1 MSIAALAMAPPRPA
15 RAPSQLGANSSRR
28 RICEFAT
35 LTPRIRLCYA
45 SGVSPPRR
53 CASMASSPKAGVPL
67 EFSQTLNWQE
77 LRGEHLR
84 LLHEHVPV
92 ITWTTD
98 TALRITS
105 VAGAGLATLGLDP
118 EQLRGL
124 TLREYFQTD
133 DDDFLPIAVH
143 RRALGGVCESY
154 QVHILGRTYQAY
166 VEPLREDGT
175 IVGAV
180 GVALD
185 VTERAAAES
194 ELADVRNRLQLLVEH
209 RTAQLRRANAQLA
222 REAMERER
230 ASADLQAARERLA
243 FLVSGSPAVI
253 YTARADGPYGAT
265 FTGANV
271 RALTGH
277 DPTCFSHSTFWLEHL
292 HPDDRQRVL
301 SDLPRLYERGW
312 HVHEYRFRCADG
324 TYRWIHDGLSLVRD
338 AEGRPVEIVGYWIDA
353 SERKRLELELREA
366 KDAAEQAVREKNEF
380 LATISHEIRNPMNA
394 IIGSAG
400 LLLETQLT
408 PDQQQYARIVRRSAE
423 ALLAIV
429 DDVLD
434 LTKMEAGRLRL
445 QTTDL
450 AVDTV
455 LEEVVELFA
464 EQAHAKRIELI
475 ADADPAAA
483 LPVRG
488 DPGRLRQVLVNL
500 VGNALKFTDRG
511 EVVVRACVAEVIG
524 DALLLRFEVRDTGIG
539 ISEQARPRLFQAFS
553 QIEGPGA
560 RRPGGTG
567 LGLAISKRLVELMGG
582 TIDVDS
588 APDVGSTFWF
598 TARVE
603 RAVTAPPA
611 PVPEP
616 ELAGQ
621 RILVVDPSPN
631 SREARARVL
640 GAAGMV
646 VDVVASGTDA
656 LARMRSPAAAS
667 MPYALVLI
675 DLEMPGMSGLEV
687 AQAVCADPA
696 LVDNRIVLL
705 TPFGRAGLDTTHSLA
720 CVVGTVAKP
729 VRASVLRA
737 RMKSLILAE
746 PVTPATPRPALRAKR
761 ATRARPAAR
770 ILVVEDD
777 LDIQTVTAH
786 SLRKVGYRVDVVG
799 NGLEAVEAVTR
810 APYDLVLMDSR
821 LPGMDGLQAVRTI
834 RERERGSDRRLRIVA
849 LTASMG
855 TDEERFL
862 AAGMDAVLRKPVR
875 LRSLLETVAAWAGA
889 GSRSA

>member
-1 MSIAALAMAPPRPA
+1 
-15 RAPSQLGANSSRR
+15 
-28 RICEFAT
+28 
-35 LTPRIRLCYA
+35 
-45 SGVSPPRR
+45 
-53 CASMASSPKAGVPL
+53 MASSPKAGAPL
-67 EFSQTLNWQE
+67 EFPQTLNWQ
-77 LRGEHLR
+77 GVPAEHLR
-84 LLHEHVPV
+84 LLREHVPV

-98 TALRITS
+98 LALRITS
-105 VAGAGLATLGLDP
+105 AAGAGLATLGLDP
-118 EQLRGL
+118 DRLRGL
-124 TLREYFQTD
+124 TLREYFQTSN
-133 DDDFLPIAVH
+133 DDFLPIAVH

-154 QVHILGRTYQAY
+154 QVRLVGRTYQAY
-166 VEPLREDGT
+166 VEPLRDDGEM
-175 IVGAV
+175 VGTV

-185 VTERAAAES
+185 VTERASAES
-194 ELADVRNRLQLLVEH
+194 ELADVRSRLQLLVEH

-253 YTARADGPYGAT
+253 YTARAFGPYGAT

-277 DPTCFSHSTFWLEHL
+277 DPSCFSDSTFWLEHL

-301 SDLPRLYERGW
+301 AELPRLFERGW

-324 TYRWIHDGLSLVRD
+324 SYRWIHDGLSLVRD
-338 AEGRPVEIVGYWIDA
+338 GEGTAVEIVGYWIDA
-353 SERKRLELELREA
+353 TERKRLELELRET

-434 LTKMEAGRLRL
+434 LTRMEAGRLRL
-445 QTTDL
+445 QPSELT
-450 AVDTV
+450 VDAV
-455 LEEVVELFA
+455 LEEVVELFS
-464 EQAHAKRIELI
+464 EQAHAKGVELV
-475 ADADPAAA
+475 ADVDAAA
-483 LPVRG
+483 AMPVKG

-524 DALLLRFEVRDTGIG
+524 DAVLLRFEVRDTGIG
-539 ISEQARPRLFQAFS
+539 ISEEGKSRLFQAFS
-553 QIEGPGA
+553 QIEGPGP

-582 TIDVDS
+582 AIDVDS
-588 APDVGSTFWF
+588 VPDGGSTFWF
-598 TARVE
+598 TVRVE
-603 RAVTAPPA
+603 RTATPSA
-611 PVPEP
+611 TVVP

-621 RILVVDPSPN
+621 RVLVVDDSA
-631 SREARARVL
+631 SGRDALVRML
-640 GAAGMV
+640 GAAGLV
-646 VDVVASGTDA
+646 ADAVASGTDA
-656 LARMRSPAAAS
+656 LARMRGPAAAAL
-667 MPYALVLI
+667 PYSLVLL

-687 AQAVCADPA
+687 AQAVSADPA
-696 LVDNRIVLL
+696 LADNRIVLL
-705 TPFGRAGLDTTHSLA
+705 TPFGRPGLDASNPLA
-720 CVVGTVAKP
+720 CVVGTLPKP
-729 VRASVLRA
+729 IRASLLRA
-737 RMKSLILAE
+737 RLKSLVAE
-746 PVTPATPRPALRAKR
+746 PPVAPATPRPALRAKR

-777 LDIQTVTAH
+777 VDIQTVTAH

-799 NGLEAVEAVTR
+799 NGLEAVEAVAR

-834 RERERGSDRRLRIVA
+834 RERELGTDRRLRIVA

-875 LRSLLETVAAWAGA
+875 LRSLLETVAAWAGN
-889 GSRSA
+889 GSRTG